1 MSSSSIPT
9 KMRALVVPEPGVDH
23 YSLQEQDT
31 PSPEG
36 TKVLL
41 HIKASGLCHTDSM
54 VRDGSF
60 GGNWPI
66 IGGHEPAGEVVAVG
80 DNAEEVSVGDRV
92 VALLPKD
99 PCGTC
104 PDCIMGD
111 WKYCKFIKFGGIN
124 ADGFFSE
131 YALVEAKFCV
141 PIPDSMSFEQA
152 APLGCAGVT
161 VYAGIKKAQLKPGD
175 VIAISGVGSLGYL
188 GVQFAKAIGLKVVA
202 IDTRTEALE
211 LVRSLDNDHRPDL
224 IIDASKS
231 KAKDALN
238 AINGLRPSGYHG
250 WGGVD
255 ASVLTSPAISSYQ
268 YAADLTRDHG
278 TLILLAQPTKVEFQ
292 YPTFLARDI
301 TLRGSLHGNEVDLK
315 DTVELA
321 HKCNIKSEVKTFT
334 INQHREMLDAVES
347 DTWKGKAV
355 LVF

>member
-1 MSSSSIPT
+1 
-9 KMRALVVPEPGVDH
+9 MRALVVPQPGVDH
-23 YSLQEQDT
+23 YTLQEQDT
-31 PSPEG
+31 PSPKA

-80 DNAEEVSVGDRV
+80 DNVEGVSIGERV
-92 VALLPKD
+92 VALLPRD
-99 PCGTC
+99 PCGKC
-104 PDCIMGD
+104 PDCTIGD

-124 ADGFFSE
+124 ANGYFSE

-141 PIPDSMSFEQA
+141 HIPDPMSFEQA
-152 APLGCAGVT
+152 APLSCAGVT

-175 VIAISGVGSLGYL
+175 VIAISGVGALGYL
-188 GVQFAKAIGLKVVA
+188 GVQFAKATSLKVVA
-202 IDTRTEALE
+202 IDTRIEALE
-211 LVRSLDNDHRPDL
+211 LVRLLDDDHRPDL
-224 IIDASKS
+224 IIDASRS
-231 KAKDALN
+231 KAEEALD
-238 AINGLRPSGYHG
+238 AINGLRPSGYRG
-250 WGGVD
+250 WAGVD

-268 YAADLTRDHG
+268 YAADLTRCHG

-301 TLRGSLHGNEVDLK
+301 TLRGSLHGNEIDLK

-334 INQHREMLDAVES
+334 VNQHKEMLDAVES